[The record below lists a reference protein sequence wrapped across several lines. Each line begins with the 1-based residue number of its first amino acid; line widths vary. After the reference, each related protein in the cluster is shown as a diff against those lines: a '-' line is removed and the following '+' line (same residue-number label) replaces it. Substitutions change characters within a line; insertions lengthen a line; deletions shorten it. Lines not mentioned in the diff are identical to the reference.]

1 MLSIKLENV
10 AIIVVADSNNPRL
23 LNPDFL
29 DRNNIVPKEWKV
41 KDALVTPPFAQVSYE
56 NGVRVLL
63 EENRL
68 HVMTQK
74 PDMIPWEKALP
85 GVVIS
90 FLEVLPHVS
99 YRSVGLNF
107 VFLSD
112 QPKGVEAEEALMG
125 AFLKQGPWLN
135 LRQGMTGAVLE
146 FQYRSTQSQM
156 NVRIG
161 VLEKRDSVGISLEGF
176 IFTVNF
182 HHDFKVD
189 ETKER
194 ADYINSV
201 GMRRTE
207 FMKFMDTLPF

>member
-10 AIIVVADSNNPRL
+10 TIIVVADSNNPRL

-56 NGVRVLL
+56 SGVRVLL

-68 HVMTQK
+68 HVMSQQ
-74 PDMIPWEKALP
+74 PDMIPWERALP
-85 GVVIS
+85 AVVTS
-90 FLEVLPHVS
+90 FIEVLHHVS

-112 QPKGVEAEEALMG
+112 QPRGVEAEQALMG
-125 AFLKQGPWLN
+125 TFLKQGPWLN

-146 FQYRSTQSQM
+146 FQYRETQPQM
-156 NVRIG
+156 NVKIG

-182 HHDFKVD
+182 HHDFKVE

-207 FMKFMDTLPF
+207 FMKFMETLPF

>member
-68 HVMTQK
+68 HVMSQQ
-74 PDMIPWEKALP
+74 PDMIPWERALP
-85 GVVIS
+85 GVVTS
-90 FLEVLPHVS
+90 FIEVLHHVS

-112 QPKGVEAEEALMG
+112 QPKGVEAEQALMG
-125 AFLKQGPWLN
+125 TFLKQGPWLN

-146 FQYRSTQSQM
+146 FQYRATQPQM
-156 NVRIG
+156 NVKIG

-182 HHDFKVD
+182 HHDFKVE

-207 FMKFMDTLPF
+207 FMKFMETLPF

>member
-29 DRNNIVPKEWKV
+29 DRNTIVPKEWKV
-41 KDALVTPPFAQVSYE
+41 KDALVTTPFAQVSYE

-68 HVMTQK
+68 HVMSQK
-74 PDMIPWEKALP
+74 PDMIPWERALP
-85 GVVIS
+85 EVVTS
-90 FLEVLPHVS
+90 FIEVLPHVS

-112 QPKGVEAEEALMG
+112 QPRGVEAEQALMG
-125 AFLKQGPWLN
+125 TFLKQGPWLN

-146 FQYRSTQSQM
+146 FQYRATQPQM
-156 NVRIG
+156 NVKIG

-182 HHDFKVD
+182 HHDFKVE

-207 FMKFMDTLPF
+207 FMKLMETLPF

>member
-10 AIIVVADSNNPRL
+10 TIIVVADSNNPRL

-29 DRNNIVPKEWKV
+29 DRNTIVPKEWKV

-68 HVMTQK
+68 HVMSQK
-74 PDMIPWEKALP
+74 PDMIPWERALP
-85 GVVIS
+85 GVVTS
-90 FLEVLPHVS
+90 FIEVLPHVS

-112 QPKGVEAEEALMG
+112 QPRGVEAEQALMG
-125 AFLKQGPWLN
+125 TFLKQGPWLN

-146 FQYRSTQSQM
+146 FQYRATQPQM
-156 NVRIG
+156 NVKIG

-189 ETKER
+189 EIKER

-207 FMKFMDTLPF
+207 FMKFMETLPF